1 VSKDETR
8 YVETKTRGLRREA
21 HGRSPVI
28 EIVMREKPN
37 YIKEAAKEPLN
48 IWAMVGCVAA
58 SVFAATT
65 QDFSLFYWV
74 PLAAGA
80 AAETLYLAT
89 MPATAAYRRVVER
102 RARRRE
108 LAERA
113 RKREELI
120 KMFDPREREAVEYY
134 RWMKNQIY
142 QNYQKF
148 THSAALPDDILR
160 LETIWES
167 YVDLL
172 DTYRRR
178 KNHIKSANRQT
189 IQNQIQQ
196 AERSMQS
203 APDEGTRRL
212 YEKNL
217 SILQKRL
224 SAYADIESSLK
235 RIEAQLQS
243 IEYTFGLVNDQV
255 ITMPTPEHISSLDL
269 DSLLSSIE
277 LTKELLEETAPV
289 LYQLD
294 AAERSS
300 DAGLRPPIAQR
311 Q

>member
-1 VSKDETR
+1 MS
-8 YVETKTRGLRREA
+8 
-21 HGRSPVI
+21 
-28 EIVMREKPN
+28 EKPS
-37 YIKEAAKEPLN
+37 YVKEAAKEPLN
-48 IWAMVGCVAA
+48 IWAMVGFVAA
-58 SVFAATT
+58 SVFTATST
-65 QDFSLFYWV
+65 DIGALAWV

-80 AAETLYLAT
+80 FAESLYLAT
-89 MPATAAYRRVVER
+89 LPATAAYRRVVDR
-102 RARRRE
+102 RQRRRE
-108 LAERA
+108 LAERG
-113 RKREELI
+113 RRREELI

-134 RWMKNQIY
+134 RWLKNQIY

-148 THSAALPDDILR
+148 THSKMIPDDILR

-178 KNHIKSANRQT
+178 KNHLRSANRQT

-196 AERSMQS
+196 AERAIQT

-224 SAYADIESSLK
+224 QAYTDIENSLK

-243 IEYTFGLVNDQV
+243 IEYSFGLVNDQI
-255 ITMPTPEHISSLDL
+255 ITMPTPEHISTLDL

-277 LTKELLEETAPV
+277 LTKEILEETAPV
-289 LYQLD
+289 LSQLD

-300 DAGLRPPIAQR
+300 EQGIRPPIAQR